1 MKHREGVGLC
11 QVKKR
16 LSMSRQEK
24 NEGGI
29 YTKHVSIECRLLLH
43 KL

>member
-1 MKHREGVGLC
+1 MKHREGLGLC

-24 NEGGI
+24 NEGGDI
-29 YTKHVSIECRLLLH
+29 YKTCKYRM
-43 KL
+43 